1 MAIVNIN
8 AEKKAEIDAALAA
21 LHAAQE
27 ADLWYADQVMVG
39 FTSTSGIRL
48 GISTEDVALLTGNY
62 VLAKEADNLSLPLPP
77 VIDADGESHSLS
89 LPELTALMLEY
100 GQHRAGVSAEY
111 AQRKAAI
118 PTA

>member
-1 MAIVNIN
+1 MAIVTVN
-8 AEKKAEIDAALAA
+8 AAKKAEIDIAIAALNAA
-21 LHAAQE
+21 KE
-27 ADLWYADQVMVG
+27 ADLWYADQVRVG
-39 FTSTSGIRL
+39 FTSTSGVRL

-62 VLAKEADNLSLPLPP
+62 VLAKEADAMSLPLPP
-77 VIDADGESHSLS
+77 VIDADGEAHALS

-100 GQHRAGVSAEY
+100 GQHRASVSAEY